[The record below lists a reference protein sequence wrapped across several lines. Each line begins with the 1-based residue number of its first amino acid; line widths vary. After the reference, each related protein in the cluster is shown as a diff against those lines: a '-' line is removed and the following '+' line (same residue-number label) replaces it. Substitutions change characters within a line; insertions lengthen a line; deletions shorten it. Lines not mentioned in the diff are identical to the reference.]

1 MTSFYVY
8 EHIRNDTGEVFY
20 VGKGKEKRYCSNR
33 NRNKYWHNVVKKAGG
48 FDFRIVVEDKSEEL
62 ILLAEIEKISQLR
75 ILGAKLVNLTDG
87 GEGITGLKHSEK
99 SKLAMSQKLKGKSHK
114 HTQETIEKIKQ
125 ANTGI
130 VFSDERKEKLRQKAL
145 GRKMPFH
152 VREIL
157 NESMKSFKQ
166 SEETKEHL
174 RQVNLGRK
182 HTPEA
187 LAKMRAWQ
195 VDRPKLIC
203 PHCNRASSA
212 GNASRWHFD
221 NCKHRGNEN
230 G

>member
-20 VGKGKEKRYCSNR
+20 VGKGKDKRYCSKR
-33 NRNKYWHNVVKKAGG
+33 DRNKYWHNVVNKSNG
-48 FDFRIVVEDKSEEL
+48 FTPRIIFTDSSEEL
-62 ILLAEIEKISQLR
+62 IFLVEIEKIAQLR
-75 ILGAKLVNLTDG
+75 KLGNKLVNLTDG
-87 GEGITGLKHSEK
+87 GEGSSGLRYSEASKKLMSERRK
-99 SKLAMSQKLKGKSHK
+99 SKGFK
-114 HTQETIEKIKQ
+114 HTAESIEKIKQ

-130 VFSDERKEKLRQKAL
+130 VFSDERKEKIRQKAL
-145 GRKMPFH
+145 GRKMPLH
-152 VREIL
+152 VRQSL
-157 NESMKSFKQ
+157 NETMKSFKQ